1 MRKLPTKASPSN
13 PLVLAK
19 LVSTALLGCTLSCVL
34 SCAQAQD
41 ARTEKK
47 TELRELRGRI
57 DSLRKD
63 LAKSETRR
71 SEAADSLRE
80 TESSISTSNRQLR
93 ELAGNRTDLQ
103 RELDALDAQSARL
116 ERQIGGQQKH
126 IGALLYRQYLR
137 GDNDAMKILLS
148 GEDPNQLARD
158 YYYLKQLSQTKTEVV
173 NDLRDAL
180 AEKQRLA
187 DAVHDKTDKLA
198 ENEKKQ
204 QEQRKTL
211 LTQQKQRQVVLAGIS
226 DKIKSQ
232 RKEIETL
239 KQNEKRLSTLIDKL
253 TRLVAK
259 PSVKRSKTKP
269 AASSTPS
276 LRNDREPDASFSGE
290 FATLRGKLR
299 LPVRGEVT
307 NRFGAQRAEGTSWKG
322 LFVRAPEGTEVK
334 SIAAGQV
341 VFADWL
347 RGFGNLLIID
357 HGDGFLT
364 VYGNN
369 ESLFRQTG
377 DKVKAGEAVAS
388 VGNSGGNP
396 ESGLY
401 FELRHQGQALDPLKW
416 VNLR

>member
-1 MRKLPTKASPSN
+1 MLRRLILS
-13 PLVLAK
+13 L
-19 LVSTALLGCTLSCVL
+19 LLGS
-34 SCAQAQD
+34 AAFNGAWAQD

-47 TELRELRGRI
+47 TELRELQGRI
-57 DSLRKD
+57 DNLRKE
-63 LAKSETRR
+63 LAKSEAHR
-71 SEAADSLRE
+71 SEAADNLKE
-80 TESSISTSNRQLR
+80 AEQAISASNRRLR
-93 ELAGNRTDLQ
+93 ELGENRAELR
-103 RELDALDAQSARL
+103 RELGELEAQSTRL
-116 ERQIGGQQKH
+116 ERQIAGQQKH

-137 GDNDAMKILLS
+137 GDNDAMKLLLA

-158 YYYLKQLSQTKTEVV
+158 YHYLKLLSQSKAEMVD
-173 NDLRDAL
+173 DLRDAL
-180 AEKQRLA
+180 AEKQKLA
-187 DAVHDKTDKLA
+187 DAVRDKNDKLV
-198 ENEKKQ
+198 ENEKRQ
-204 QEQRKTL
+204 QEQRQAL

-226 DKIKSQ
+226 DKIKNQ

-239 KQNEKRLSTLIDKL
+239 KQNEKRLTKLIDGL

-259 PSVKRSKTKP
+259 PRPKPPVAGKP
-269 AASSTPS
+269 ATQSTPA
-276 LRNDREPDASFSGE
+276 LRNEREPDSSFSGE
-290 FATLRGKLR
+290 FAALRGKLR

-307 NRFGAQRAEGTSWKG
+307 NRFGAPRAEGTSWKG
-322 LFVRAPEGTEVK
+322 LFVRAAEGTEVK
-334 SIAAGQV
+334 SVAAGQV

-377 DKVKAGEAVAS
+377 DKVKGGEAVAS

-416 VNLR
+416 VTLR

>member
-1 MRKLPTKASPSN
+1 MFARSL
-13 PLVLAK
+13 LA
-19 LVSTALLGCTLSCVL
+19 TLLAAAL

-47 TELRELRGRI
+47 AELRELQGRI

-63 LAKSETRR
+63 LAKSESHR
-71 SEAADSLRE
+71 SEATDSLKE
-80 TESSISTSNRQLR
+80 TEQAISTSNRKLR
-93 ELAGNRTDLQ
+93 ELGENRAELRRDLNDL
-103 RELDALDAQSARL
+103 EVQSARL
-116 ERQIGGQQKH
+116 ERQIGSQQRH

-137 GDNDAMKILLS
+137 GDNDAMKLLLS

-158 YYYLKQLSQTKTEVV
+158 YHYLKLLSQAKTEVV
-173 NDLRDAL
+173 DDLRDAL
-180 AEKQRLA
+180 AEKQKLA
-187 DAVHDKTDKLA
+187 DAVRDRTEQLA

-204 QEQRKTL
+204 QEQRQAL
-211 LTQQKQRQVVLAGIS
+211 LAQQKQRQVVLAGIA

-239 KQNEKRLSTLIDKL
+239 KQNEKRLSKLIDGL

-259 PSVKRSKTKP
+259 PPVRRATPKP
-269 AASSTPS
+269 GAPSAPS

-290 FATLRGKLR
+290 FAALRGKLR

-307 NRFGAQRAEGTSWKG
+307 NRFGAPRSEGTHWKG
-322 LFVRAPEGTEVK
+322 LFVRAQEGSEVK
-334 SIAAGQV
+334 SVAAGQV

-369 ESLFRQTG
+369 ESLFRQAG
-377 DKVKAGEAVAS
+377 DKVKGGEAVAS

-416 VNLR
+416 VALR

>member
-1 MRKLPTKASPSN
+1 MFAR
-13 PLVLAK
+13 PLLA
-19 LVSTALLGCTLSCVL
+19 TLLAAAL

-47 TELRELRGRI
+47 TELRELQGRI
-57 DSLRKD
+57 ESLRKD

-71 SEAADSLRE
+71 SEAADSLKE
-80 TESSISTSNRQLR
+80 TEQAISTSNRHLR
-93 ELAGNRTDLQ
+93 ELAGNRAEL
-103 RELDALDAQSARL
+103 RHELDSLDAQSARL
-116 ERQIGGQQKH
+116 ERQIAGQQKH

-137 GDNDAMKILLS
+137 GDNDAMKLLLA
-148 GEDPNQLARD
+148 GEDPNQLGRD
-158 YYYLKQLSQTKTEVV
+158 YYYLKQLSQAKAEMVD
-173 NDLRDAL
+173 DLRDAL
-180 AEKQRLA
+180 AEKQKLA
-187 DAVHDKTDKLA
+187 EAVRDKTDKLA
-198 ENEKKQ
+198 ENEKRQ
-204 QEQRKTL
+204 QEQRQAL
-211 LTQQKQRQVVLAGIS
+211 LAQQKQRQVLLAGIA
-226 DKIKSQ
+226 DKIKGQ

-239 KQNEKRLSTLIDKL
+239 KQNEKRLSKLIEGL
-253 TRLVAK
+253 TRLVARPRPQRSPSTAGK
-259 PSVKRSKTKP
+259 PSSTAP
-269 AASSTPS
+269 A
-276 LRNDREPDASFSGE
+276 LRNEREPDSSFSGE
-290 FATLRGKLR
+290 FAALRGKLR
-299 LPVRGEVT
+299 LPVRGEIT

-322 LFVRAPEGTEVK
+322 LFVRAQEGAEVK
-334 SIAAGQV
+334 SVAAGQV

-416 VNLR
+416 VTLR

>member
-1 MRKLPTKASPSN
+1 VLTR
-13 PLVLAK
+13 LVLAT
-19 LVSTALLGCTLSCVL
+19 LIGTAL
-34 SCAQAQD
+34 SCAHAQD

-47 TELRELRGRI
+47 AELRELQGRI

-63 LAKSETRR
+63 LAKSETHR
-71 SEAADSLRE
+71 SEAADSLKE
-80 TESSISTSNRQLR
+80 AEQAISASNRQLR
-93 ELAGNRTDLQ
+93 QLAENRAELRRDLN
-103 RELDALDAQSARL
+103 ELDAQSARL
-116 ERQIGGQQKH
+116 ERQIGSQQRH
-126 IGALLYRQYLR
+126 IGDLLYRQYLR
-137 GDNDAMKILLS
+137 GDNDAMKLLLA
-148 GEDPNQLARD
+148 GEDPNQIARD
-158 YYYLKQLSQTKTEVV
+158 FHYLKLLSHAKTEVV
-173 NDLRDAL
+173 DDLRNAL
-180 AEKQRLA
+180 AEKQKVA
-187 DAVHDKTDKLA
+187 EAVRDKTDKLA

-204 QEQRKTL
+204 QEQRRDL
-211 LTQQKQRQVVLAGIS
+211 LAQQKKRQVVLAGIA

-239 KQNEKRLSTLIDKL
+239 KQNEKRLSKLIDGL

-259 PSVKRSKTKP
+259 PPTKRSKAAKSTDQTTP
-269 AASSTPS
+269 A
-276 LRNDREPDASFSGE
+276 LRNNREPDASFNGE
-290 FATLRGKLR
+290 FAAQRGRLR
-299 LPVRGEVT
+299 LPVRGDVT
-307 NRFGAQRAEGTSWKG
+307 NRFGAPRAEGTHWKG
-322 LFVRAPEGTEVK
+322 LFVRAPEGAEVK
-334 SIAAGQV
+334 SVAEGQV

-377 DKVKAGEAVAS
+377 DKVKGGETVAS

-416 VNLR
+416 VTLR

>member
-1 MRKLPTKASPSN
+1 MLDRLASV
-13 PLVLAK
+13 VLA
-19 LVSTALLGCTLSCVL
+19 TLLGCSL

-47 TELRELRGRI
+47 TELRELQGRI

-63 LAKSETRR
+63 LAKSETHR
-71 SEAADSLRE
+71 SEVADTLRD
-80 TESSISTSNRQLR
+80 TEQAISTSNRRLR
-93 ELAGNRTDLQ
+93 ELAENRADL
-103 RELDALDAQSARL
+103 RRDLNELEIQAARL
-116 ERQIGGQQKH
+116 GRQIDGQQRH
-126 IGALLYRQYLR
+126 ISSLLYRQYLR
-137 GDNDAMKILLS
+137 GDNDAIKLLLA
-148 GEDPNQLARD
+148 GEDPNQIARD
-158 YYYLKQLSQTKTEVV
+158 YHYLSLLSQAKTEMVD
-173 NDLRDAL
+173 DLRDTL
-180 AEKQRLA
+180 AEKKKLA
-187 DAVHDKTDKLA
+187 DAVRDKTDKLA

-204 QEQRKTL
+204 QEQRQTL
-211 LTQQKQRQVVLAGIS
+211 LSQQKQRQVVLAGIA

-239 KQNEKRLSTLIDKL
+239 KQNEKRLSKLIDGL

-259 PSVKRSKTKP
+259 PPVKRPASTKTSKGSPVTAP
-269 AASSTPS
+269 EI
-276 LRNDREPDASFSGE
+276 RNEREPDAGVGGE
-290 FATLRGKLR
+290 FAALRGRLR
-299 LPVRGEVT
+299 LPVRGEIT

-322 LFVRAPEGTEVK
+322 LFVRAGEGSEVK
-334 SIAAGQV
+334 SVAAGQV

-357 HGDGFLT
+357 HGNGYLT

-369 ESLFRQTG
+369 ESLFRQAG
-377 DKVKAGEAVAS
+377 DKVKSGEAVAS

>member
-1 MRKLPTKASPSN
+1 MFAR
-13 PLVLAK
+13 PLLAT
-19 LVSTALLGCTLSCVL
+19 LLATAL

-41 ARTEKK
+41 SRTEKK
-47 TELRELRGRI
+47 AELRELQGRI

-63 LAKSETRR
+63 LAKSETHR
-71 SEAADSLRE
+71 SEAADSLKE
-80 TESSISTSNRQLR
+80 TEQAISTSNRKLR
-93 ELAGNRTDLQ
+93 ELGESRAELRRDLNDL
-103 RELDALDAQSARL
+103 EAQSNRL
-116 ERQIGGQQKH
+116 ERQIGSQQKH

-137 GDNDAMKILLS
+137 GDNDAMKLLLS

-158 YYYLKQLSQTKTEVV
+158 YHYLKLLSQAKTEVV
-173 NDLRDAL
+173 DDLRDAL
-180 AEKQRLA
+180 AEKQKLA
-187 DAVHDKTDKLA
+187 DAVRDRTEQLA

-204 QEQRKTL
+204 QEQRQTL
-211 LTQQKQRQVVLAGIS
+211 LAQQKQRQVVLAGIA

-239 KQNEKRLSTLIDKL
+239 KQNEKRLSKLIDGL

-259 PSVKRSKTKP
+259 PPVKRATTRPGTP
-269 AASSTPS
+269 AVPS
-276 LRNDREPDASFSGE
+276 LRNEREPDASFSGE
-290 FATLRGKLR
+290 FAALRGKLR
-299 LPVRGEVT
+299 LPVRGEVA

-322 LFVRAPEGTEVK
+322 LFVRAQEGSEVK
-334 SIAAGQV
+334 SVAAGQV

-369 ESLFRQTG
+369 ESLFRQAG
-377 DKVKAGEAVAS
+377 DKVKGGEAVAS

-416 VNLR
+416 VALR

>member
-1 MRKLPTKASPSN
+1 
-13 PLVLAK
+13 VLHR
-19 LVSTALLGCTLSCVL
+19 LALSLILGSAACGVAL
-34 SCAQAQD
+34 AQD

-47 TELRELRGRI
+47 TELRELQGRI

-71 SEAADSLRE
+71 SEAADSLKE
-80 TESSISTSNRQLR
+80 TEQAISTSNRRLR
-93 ELAGNRTDLQ
+93 ELNENRADLR
-103 RELDALDAQSARL
+103 RELDGLDAQSKRL
-116 ERQIGGQQKH
+116 ERQISGQQKH

-137 GDNDAMKILLS
+137 GDNDAMKLLLA

-158 YYYLKQLSQTKTEVV
+158 YQYLKLLSQAKAEMVD
-173 NDLRDAL
+173 DLRDAL
-180 AEKQRLA
+180 AEKQKLA
-187 DAVHDKTDKLA
+187 EAVRDKNDKLT

-204 QEQRKTL
+204 QEQRQTL
-211 LTQQKQRQVVLAGIS
+211 LSQQKQRQVVLAGIS

-239 KQNEKRLSTLIDKL
+239 KQNEKRLSKLIDGL

-259 PSVKRSKTKP
+259 PPKRPATRKP
-269 AASSTPS
+269 SAPS
-276 LRNDREPDASFSGE
+276 APALRNEREPDSSFSGD
-290 FATLRGKLR
+290 FAALRGKLH
-299 LPVRGEVT
+299 LPVRGEIT

-322 LFVRAPEGTEVK
+322 LFVRAQEGAEVK
-334 SIAAGQV
+334 SVAAGQV

-377 DKVKAGEAVAS
+377 DKVKAGETVAS

-416 VNLR
+416 VTLR

>member
-1 MRKLPTKASPSN
+1 MLRRLILS
-13 PLVLAK
+13 L
-19 LVSTALLGCTLSCVL
+19 LLGS
-34 SCAQAQD
+34 AAFNGAWAQD

-47 TELRELRGRI
+47 TELRELQGRI
-57 DSLRKD
+57 DNLRKE
-63 LAKSETRR
+63 LAKSEAHR
-71 SEAADSLRE
+71 SEAADNLKE
-80 TESSISTSNRQLR
+80 AEQAISASNRRLR
-93 ELAGNRTDLQ
+93 ELGENRAELR
-103 RELDALDAQSARL
+103 RELGELEAQSTRL
-116 ERQIGGQQKH
+116 ERQIAGQQKH

-137 GDNDAMKILLS
+137 GDNDAMKLLLA

-158 YYYLKQLSQTKTEVV
+158 YHYLKLLSQSKAEMVD
-173 NDLRDAL
+173 DLRDAL
-180 AEKQRLA
+180 AEKQKLA
-187 DAVHDKTDKLA
+187 DAVRDKNDKLV

-204 QEQRKTL
+204 QEQRQAL

-226 DKIKSQ
+226 DKIKNQ

-239 KQNEKRLSTLIDKL
+239 KQNEKRLTKLIDGL

-259 PSVKRSKTKP
+259 PRPKPPVAGKP
-269 AASSTPS
+269 ATQSTPA
-276 LRNDREPDASFSGE
+276 LRNEREPDGSFSGE
-290 FATLRGKLR
+290 FAALRGKLR

-307 NRFGAQRAEGTSWKG
+307 NRFGAPRAEGTSWKG
-322 LFVRAPEGTEVK
+322 LFVRAAEGTEVK
-334 SIAAGQV
+334 SVAAGQV

-377 DKVKAGEAVAS
+377 DKVKGGEAVAS

-416 VNLR
+416 VTLR

>member
-1 MRKLPTKASPSN
+1 MFARSL
-13 PLVLAK
+13 LA
-19 LVSTALLGCTLSCVL
+19 TLLAAAL

-47 TELRELRGRI
+47 AELRELQGRI

-63 LAKSETRR
+63 LAKSESHR
-71 SEAADSLRE
+71 SEATDSLKE
-80 TESSISTSNRQLR
+80 TEQAISTSNRKLR
-93 ELAGNRTDLQ
+93 ELGESRAELRRDLNDL
-103 RELDALDAQSARL
+103 EVQSVRL
-116 ERQIGGQQKH
+116 ERQIGSQQRH

-137 GDNDAMKILLS
+137 GDNDAMKLLLS

-158 YYYLKQLSQTKTEVV
+158 YHYLKLLSQAKTEVV
-173 NDLRDAL
+173 DDLRDAL
-180 AEKQRLA
+180 AEKQKLA
-187 DAVHDKTDKLA
+187 DAVRDRTEQLA

-204 QEQRKTL
+204 QEQRQAL
-211 LTQQKQRQVVLAGIS
+211 LAQQKQRQVVLAGIA

-239 KQNEKRLSTLIDKL
+239 KQNEKRLSKLIDGL

-259 PSVKRSKTKP
+259 PPVKRATQKP
-269 AASSTPS
+269 GAPSAPS

-290 FATLRGKLR
+290 FAALRGKLR

-307 NRFGAQRAEGTSWKG
+307 NRFGAPRSEGTHWKG
-322 LFVRAPEGTEVK
+322 LFVRAQEGSEVK
-334 SIAAGQV
+334 SVAAGQV

-369 ESLFRQTG
+369 ESLFRQAG
-377 DKVKAGEAVAS
+377 DKVKGGEAVAS

-416 VNLR
+416 VALR

>member
-1 MRKLPTKASPSN
+1 MLYR
-13 PLVLAK
+13 LA
-19 LVSTALLGCTLSCVL
+19 LALLLGGILHS
-34 SCAQAQD
+34 AQAQD

-47 TELRELRGRI
+47 SELRELQGRI

-63 LAKSETRR
+63 LAKTEAHR
-71 SEAADSLRE
+71 SEAADSLKE
-80 TESSISTSNRQLR
+80 TEQAISASNRRLR
-93 ELAGNRTDLQ
+93 ELGENRAELR
-103 RELDALDAQSARL
+103 RELGELEAQSTRL
-116 ERQIGGQQKH
+116 ERQIAGQQKH

-137 GDNDAMKILLS
+137 GDNDAMKLLLA

-158 YYYLKQLSQTKTEVV
+158 YHYLKLLSQSKTEMVD
-173 NDLRDAL
+173 DLRDAL
-180 AEKQRLA
+180 AEKQKLA
-187 DAVHDKTDKLA
+187 DAVRDKNDKLA

-204 QEQRKTL
+204 QEQRQTL
-211 LTQQKQRQVVLAGIS
+211 LAQQKQRQVVLAGIS
-226 DKIKSQ
+226 DKIKNQ

-239 KQNEKRLSTLIDKL
+239 KQNEKRLAKLIDGL

-259 PSVKRSKTKP
+259 PRPKPPVAGKP
-269 AASSTPS
+269 ATPSTPA
-276 LRNDREPDASFSGE
+276 LRNEREPDGSFSGE
-290 FATLRGKLR
+290 FAVLRGKLR

-307 NRFGAQRAEGTSWKG
+307 NRFGAPRAEGTSWKG
-322 LFVRAPEGTEVK
+322 LFVRAAEGTEVK
-334 SIAAGQV
+334 SVAAGQV

-377 DKVKAGEAVAS
+377 DKVKGGEAVAS

-416 VNLR
+416 VTLR